1 MQLSVTTLSHL
12 LIDGLSWEIWTTI
25 FYLGVKILQFGG
37 QNPQRTGGCGYKL
50 EWKNSY
56 DDEFGQFVNNKV
68 PIMES
73 HKENRSRASVNKL
86 STFLDLRVYVSATD
100 KSLPIGLCFGN
111 GV

>member
-1 MQLSVTTLSHL
+1 
-12 LIDGLSWEIWTTI
+12 
-25 FYLGVKILQFGG
+25 
-37 QNPQRTGGCGYKL
+37 
-50 EWKNSY
+50 
-56 DDEFGQFVNNKV
+56 
-68 PIMES
+68 MES